1 MNVETVLTTVL
12 ASSAS
17 ASVVVFLSKSVLKL
31 WLDKDLE
38 THRANLARQS
48 TEEVERLR
56 AQLAQIAV
64 EHEVRFKRMHD
75 KRTWVIAGIFAH
87 LETLH
92 ATLRSW
98 YYSHGVVDDLTAEL
112 EGKVEGPLPDLKAFT
127 RPEFEKRAREAS
139 EQLQAF
145 YFPRAIWLERDLC
158 NLLNE
163 LVQALDIL
171 LHVLDT
177 EARGVTVEGEGDAK
191 TRELATDLLRRVV
204 EARTALESKFRGIL
218 GISNE

>member
-1 MNVETVLTTVL
+1 M
-12 ASSAS
+12 
-17 ASVVVFLSKSVLKL
+17 
-31 WLDKDLE
+31 
-38 THRANLARQS
+38 
-48 TEEVERLR
+48 
-56 AQLAQIAV
+56 
-64 EHEVRFKRMHD
+64 
-75 KRTWVIAGIFAH
+75 
-87 LETLH
+87 
-92 ATLRSW
+92 
-98 YYSHGVVDDLTAEL
+98 
-112 EGKVEGPLPDLKAFT
+112 EGPLPDLKAFT

>member
-48 TEEVERLR
+48 AEEVERLR
-56 AQLAQIAV
+56 AQLAHVAV
-64 EHEVRFKRMHD
+64 EHEVRFKRMHE
-75 KRTWVIAGIFAH
+75 KRTWVIAGIFAR

-92 ATLRSW
+92 ATVRSW
-98 YYSHGVVDDLTAEL
+98 FYSHEVVDDLEAEL
-112 EGKVEGPLPDLKAFT
+112 EGKLEGPLPDLKALR
-127 RPEFEKRAREAS
+127 RPEFEQRAREAS

-158 NLLNE
+158 NVLND
-163 LVQALDIL
+163 LVQTLDML

-177 EARGVTVEGEGDAK
+177 EARVSRFEGGSDAK
-191 TRELATDLLRRVV
+191 TRELATDLLRSVV
-204 EARTALESKFRGIL
+204 EARTALESRFRGIL
-218 GISNE
+218 GISNA

>member
-1 MNVETVLTTVL
+1 MNVETVLATVL

-17 ASVVVFLSKSVLKL
+17 VTVVGFLSKSLLKL

-38 THRANLARQS
+38 THRANLTRESA
-48 TEEVERLR
+48 EEVEKLR
-56 AQLAQIAV
+56 AQLAQVAV
-64 EHEVRFKRMHD
+64 EHEVRFKRMHE
-75 KRTWVIAGIFAH
+75 KRTWVIATIFAH

-92 ATLRSW
+92 AALRSW
-98 YYSHGVVDDLTAEL
+98 YHTHGVVDEL
-112 EGKVEGPLPDLKAFT
+112 EAQLQGKVEPLPNLKALT
-127 RPEFEKRAREAS
+127 APEFEKRARAAS

-158 NLLNE
+158 NMLNE
-163 LVQALDIL
+163 LVQTLDML
-171 LHVLDT
+171 LHVLKT
-177 EARGVTVEGEGDAK
+177 EARGVAIEGGGDPK

-204 EARTALESKFRGIL
+204 EARNALESRFRGIL